1 MSFIRVTIKEGL
13 YTTIPYY
20 INPEQIVLVKPF
32 ANGGSEVTLANGSV
46 ITLDK
51 DNAEALAKALNCNI
65 TWK

>member
-20 INPEQIVLVKPF
+20 INLEQIVLIKPF
-32 ANGGSEVTLANGSV
+32 ANGGTEVTLSDGSA

-51 DNAEALAKALNCNI
+51 ENMEVLAKALNCNI
-65 TWK
+65 AWK